1 MKMFYKYR
9 ACEIVVKLC
18 RWWSKCTV

>member
-9 ACEIVVKLC
+9 ACEIIVKLC